1 MSDDDKKDKRVF
13 AASAR
18 RENRMSMDIGRD
30 NAERSQ
36 TEERLREY
44 EKVVEN
50 LEEMIVVVDRDYR
63 YLLANRAFLKYRG
76 MQREQIVGRPATE
89 ILDPEVFARVLK
101 PKLDE
106 CFQGKVVRYE
116 LNYGYPEI
124 GERVLAISYFPIEG
138 PTGIDRV
145 ACVLRDITER
155 KRAEELLRQSESQLA
170 SAQHLAHVGSWSW
183 ELKSNTVR
191 WSDELYSI
199 YGVQPN
205 DFTPSFEEFLGRI
218 QPEDRDS
225 IAQSIKDSLT
235 NCEPF
240 SHYERILLN
249 DGEVRVLQSSGNV
262 ICDEQGQPLR
272 MFGACQDITEQH
284 RAAEA
289 LRKAEQKY
297 RDIFENAGEGI
308 FQSTPDGQYI
318 AANPALARMHGFDS
332 PEELIQRRYD
342 ISRQIYVDPER
353 RAEFKRLLEEQGAVR
368 GFEHQIYRKDGSKI
382 WISVN
387 ARAVRDEQGRVIYY
401 EGTSQDIT
409 ERKRADARS
418 AAFATLARKLSGAR
432 TQLDAGRIIAKTAG
446 DLFGWDSCNLDLYD
460 ADRDIIHPMLNVDT
474 IDDKQVDV
482 TAQISNRPP
491 TARHRSVIDHG
502 SQLILREEP
511 ITFDADSIPF
521 GDTSRPS
528 ASLMTAPIRHASRVI
543 GLLSIQSYSL
553 HAYDQAALTDL
564 EALADH
570 CGEALNRI
578 RAEELLHESE
588 ERYRDLV
595 ENSSELMCTHDLN
608 GLVLS
613 ANPAAA
619 AAIGID
625 LDQLVGKK
633 NLRDIL
639 APEARDQFEEYL
651 TRIRENGVGSG
662 IMLAQT
668 MSGETRIWQYY
679 NSLRTEGVAEPIV
692 RGMAR
697 DITEERYAQNALRES
712 EERFSKAFHFSPAP
726 LIITRLVDGCFLNVN
741 DSFLRTFGYER
752 EEVIGKTVSDLDIY
766 VDYEDRAQLISKM
779 QKEGSLRGYE
789 SRARTKSGYLLDL
802 LVFVEP
808 VKLKGEQCILST
820 AYDITERKSIEEA
833 LRESEERYR
842 ELFENANDALY
853 VHDLGGRYLSF
864 NRAAERLSGYSREEI
879 LGKHF
884 SNFVAP
890 SYLRRVRENLCK
902 KLDIEGETTYEIDL
916 VTKDRRRVP
925 VEVNSRLIFE
935 NGEPVGV
942 QGAVRDITER
952 KRADDA
958 HHRLA
963 LIVDSSDDAI
973 IGKTLD
979 GTIISWNSGAEKIYG
994 YSAKEIIG
1002 SHMSVLIPSDR
1013 SDELPQILERLRR
1026 GESVEHYETIRRR
1039 KDGKLIDVSL
1049 TMSPIRDGN
1058 KKPVGI
1064 STIARDITDAKQ
1076 AEKAL
1081 QTFSRRLIEAQE
1093 AERQHIAREL
1103 HDEIGQVLTAVRIN
1117 LQSLRSP
1124 GQANSVSLAL
1134 DDSLAIVD
1142 EALECVRELS
1152 LNLRPSVLDNLGL
1165 ASALRWYVDRYA
1177 RRSGIVAD
1185 LRNDIEDG
1193 QRLQMELETACF
1205 RIVQEA
1211 LTNVVRHAAATRVS
1225 VDLKRSN
1232 GNLELKIKDNGVGF
1246 DSDWLL
1252 KSAGSSSAL
1261 GLRGMQERTVALN
1274 GRLEI
1279 DSKPKSGTEIRVSFP
1294 LKTESKKEWS

>member
-1 MSDDDKKDKRVF
+1 
-13 AASAR
+13 
-18 RENRMSMDIGRD
+18 
-30 NAERSQ
+30 
-36 TEERLREY
+36 
-44 EKVVEN
+44 
-50 LEEMIVVVDRDYR
+50 
-63 YLLANRAFLKYRG
+63 
-76 MQREQIVGRPATE
+76 
-89 ILDPEVFARVLK
+89 
-101 PKLDE
+101 
-106 CFQGKVVRYE
+106 
-116 LNYGYPEI
+116 
-124 GERVLAISYFPIEG
+124 
-138 PTGIDRV
+138 
-145 ACVLRDITER
+145 
-155 KRAEELLRQSESQLA
+155 
-170 SAQHLAHVGSWSW
+170 
-183 ELKSNTVR
+183 
-191 WSDELYSI
+191 
-199 YGVQPN
+199 
-205 DFTPSFEEFLGRI
+205 
-218 QPEDRDS
+218 
-225 IAQSIKDSLT
+225 
-235 NCEPF
+235 
-240 SHYERILLN
+240 
-249 DGEVRVLQSSGNV
+249 
-262 ICDEQGQPLR
+262 

-308 FQSTPDGQYI
+308 FQSTPEGQYI

-332 PEELIQRRYD
+332 PEELIEGRND
-342 ISRQIYVDPER
+342 IPGQIYVDPER
-353 RAEFKRLLEEQGAVR
+353 RAEFKRRLEEQGALR
-368 GFEHQIYRKDGSKI
+368 GFEHQIFRKDGSKI
-382 WISVN
+382 WVSVN
-387 ARAVRDEQGRVIYY
+387 ARAVRDEQGRIAYY
-401 EGTSQDIT
+401 EGTAQDIS
-409 ERKRADARS
+409 ERKRGEARTT
-418 AAFATLARKLSGAR
+418 AFATLARKLSGAR
-432 TQLDAGRIIAKTAG
+432 SQLDAGRIIAKTAG

-474 IDDKQVDV
+474 IDGQKRDV
-482 TAQISNRPP
+482 TAQISDRRP
-491 TARHRSVIDHG
+491 TARHRSAIDSG
-502 SQLILREEP
+502 SVLTLREEP
-511 ITFDADSIPF
+511 ITFDAEAIPF
-521 GDTSRPS
+521 GDTGRPS

-553 HAYDQAALTDL
+553 HAYDQASLTDL

-619 AAIGID
+619 AAIGVE

-633 NLRDIL
+633 NLRDIV
-639 APEARDQFEEYL
+639 APEARDQFDEYL
-651 TRIRENGVGSG
+651 SRIREDGVASG
-662 IMLAQT
+662 IMLART
-668 MSGETRIWQYY
+668 MSGQTRIWQYY
-679 NSLRTEGVAEPIV
+679 NSLRTAGVAEPIV

-697 DITEERYAQNALRES
+697 DITEERCAQKALRES

-726 LIITRLVDGCFLNVN
+726 LIITRLADGCFLNVN

-752 EEVIGKTVSDLDIY
+752 EEVIGKTVRELDIY
-766 VDYEDRAQLISKM
+766 IDHEDRNQLISEM
-779 QKEGSLRGYE
+779 EKEGSVRGYE
-789 SRARTKSGYLLDL
+789 SRARTKSGHLLDL

-808 VKLKGEQCILST
+808 VKLRGEECILST

-842 ELFENANDALY
+842 ELFENSKDALY
-853 VHDLGGRYLSF
+853 VHDLSGRYLSF

-902 KLDIEGETTYEIDL
+902 KLDEEGETTYEIDL

-925 VEVNSRLIFE
+925 VEVKSRLIYE

-942 QGAVRDITER
+942 QGSVRDITER

-1002 SHMSVLIPSDR
+1002 SHVSVLIPSDR
-1013 SDELPQILERLRR
+1013 GDELPKILDRVRR
-1026 GESVEHYETIRRR
+1026 GESIKHYETIRRR

-1049 TMSPIRDGN
+1049 TISPIRDGN
-1058 KKPVGI
+1058 KKLVGA
-1064 STIARDITDAKQ
+1064 STIARDITNARQ

-1081 QTFSRRLIEAQE
+1081 KTFSRRLIEAQE

-1103 HDEIGQVLTAVRIN
+1103 HDEIGQVLTAVRLN
-1117 LQSLRSP
+1117 LQSLRSLE
-1124 GQANSVSLAL
+1124 QASSVSLAL

-1142 EALECVRELS
+1142 GALECVRELS

-1165 ASALRWYVDRYA
+1165 TSALRWYVDRYA

-1185 LRNDIEDG
+1185 LRNDLEDG
-1193 QRLQMELETACF
+1193 RRLQMELETACF

-1211 LTNVVRHAAATRVS
+1211 LTNVVRHARATRVS

-1232 GNLELKIKDNGVGF
+1232 GNLELRIKDDGVGF
-1246 DSDWLL
+1246 DSQWLL
-1252 KSAGSSSAL
+1252 KNAASSSAL
-1261 GLRGMQERTVALN
+1261 GLRGMQERTMALN

-1279 DSKPKSGTEIRVSFP
+1279 DSRPTFGTEIRVSFP
-1294 LKTESKKEWS
+1294 LKDGIQKNEGGQDCGADPRPHR